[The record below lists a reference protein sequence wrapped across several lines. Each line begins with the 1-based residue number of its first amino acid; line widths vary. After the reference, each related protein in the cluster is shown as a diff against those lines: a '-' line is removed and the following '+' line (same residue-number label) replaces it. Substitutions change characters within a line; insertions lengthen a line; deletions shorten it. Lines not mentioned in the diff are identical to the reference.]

1 VNDMY
6 GEWGGRWAIVRPE
19 FLAIPESEYAGGRVL
34 VSFGGT
40 DPAGLTERIVPLL
53 DGLEVRVVQPPGRDG
68 VWRNLAED
76 MAWAD
81 LIVTSGGRTVWEAT
95 AARRP
100 CVTVL
105 QNARESTHRHLSLG
119 AGVVNL
125 GLAGLVDDEIVGRT
139 VQRLAS
145 SPATLTDLA
154 SRMVGVV
161 DGRGA
166 DRIVAECERIIGGL

>member
-1 VNDMY
+1 MY

-53 DGLEVRVVQPPGRDG
+53 VGLEVRVVAPPGRDG

-125 GLAGLVDDEIVGRT
+125 GLAGLVDDETVGRT
-139 VQRLAS
+139 VTRLAS
-145 SPATLTDLA
+145 SPATLRDLA

-166 DRIVAECERIIGGL
+166 DRIVAECEGIMGGL